1 VSPKVFIFSPIEA
14 AANTY
19 TQLEQSGC
27 EILVAPRPWVSPM
40 EPSPAELV
48 VGARDSD
55 ALLGSM
61 IYNRTISREVLESSD
76 HLRIVAKYSIGC
88 EDIDVE
94 AATELG
100 ILVTYGP
107 TESNW
112 GGVAEGALAYMLCLL
127 KKVRERDR
135 HLKTDG
141 LWRDPSLMGTYVGAR
156 ADGYPGITIG
166 ILGLGRVGTRLADLL
181 RPWRARIIACD
192 PYVSDAHFAA
202 HGVQR
207 VDFETLIAESDVLS
221 LHVFLNR
228 ETRHI
233 IGAAQ
238 LAGMK
243 RSAILINASRGPVVD
258 EGALVD
264 ALRNQQLAGAALD
277 VFEQEPLPL
286 DSPLRGLGDRVLLS
300 PHMITNNAGSGV
312 GPAIGM
318 ATNAVLS
325 ALHGQVPD
333 PDIIFNREAISK
345 WQSRF
350 AGASLVT
357 GGAAGSSTPRFAA
370 TSGLSR
376 PDERSREAPG

>member
-1 VSPKVFIFSPIEA
+1 
-14 AANTY
+14 
-19 TQLEQSGC
+19 
-27 EILVAPRPWVSPM
+27 M
-40 EPSPAELV
+40 EPTPAELV
-48 VGARDSD
+48 GGARGAD

-61 IYNRTISREVLESSD
+61 IYNRTISREVLEASQE
-76 HLRIVAKYSIGC
+76 LRIVAKYSIGC

-135 HLKTDG
+135 FLKTDG
-141 LWRDPSLMGTYVGAR
+141 VWRDPSLVGTYVGAR

-192 PYVSDAHFAA
+192 PYVPEAHFAA

-207 VDFETLIAESDVLS
+207 VDLQTLLAESDVLS

-238 LAGMK
+238 LASMK
-243 RSAILINASRGPVVD
+243 RTAVLVNASRGPVVD
-258 EGALVD
+258 EAALVE
-264 ALRNQQLAGAALD
+264 ALRDERLAGAALD

-300 PHMITNNAGSGV
+300 PHMITNNVGSGV
-312 GPAIGM
+312 GPAIAL
-318 ATNAVLS
+318 ATDAVFG
-325 ALHGQVPD
+325 ALRGQVPD
-333 PDIIFNREAISK
+333 PDIIFNREAIDR

-350 AGASLVT
+350 GGKSLLTPAMSLAGDS
-357 GGAAGSSTPRFAA
+357 
-370 TSGLSR
+370 
-376 PDERSREAPG
+376 